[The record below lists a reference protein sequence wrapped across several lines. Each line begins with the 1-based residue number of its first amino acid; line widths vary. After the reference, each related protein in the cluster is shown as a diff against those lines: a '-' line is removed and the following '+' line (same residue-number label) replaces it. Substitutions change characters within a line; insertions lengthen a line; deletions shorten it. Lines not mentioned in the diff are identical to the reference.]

1 LSERTS
7 GFDRAELFE
16 RFLKVVFRFSG
27 FDKFSLFERLLPF
40 DTEFPKILG
49 VDTFLP
55 MDSLTGFKASPPWTK
70 KEK

>member
-1 LSERTS
+1 M
-7 GFDRAELFE
+7 
-16 RFLKVVFRFSG
+16 VFRFSG